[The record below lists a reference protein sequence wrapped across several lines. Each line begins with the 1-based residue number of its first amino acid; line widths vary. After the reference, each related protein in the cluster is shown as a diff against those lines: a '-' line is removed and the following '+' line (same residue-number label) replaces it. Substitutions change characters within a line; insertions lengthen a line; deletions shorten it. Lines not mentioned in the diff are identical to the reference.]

1 LLVAKTNFGVTLGG
15 FTPIKWQAGE
25 KEQGTVQV
33 ENGIFLFYYKDDE
46 EIKFCNQKNNKS
58 LIIYSTERSILGFLD
73 GIHVTSDPNG
83 RSWAAV

>member
-46 EIKFCNQKNNKS
+46 
-58 LIIYSTERSILGFLD
+58 
-73 GIHVTSDPNG
+73 
-83 RSWAAV
+83 